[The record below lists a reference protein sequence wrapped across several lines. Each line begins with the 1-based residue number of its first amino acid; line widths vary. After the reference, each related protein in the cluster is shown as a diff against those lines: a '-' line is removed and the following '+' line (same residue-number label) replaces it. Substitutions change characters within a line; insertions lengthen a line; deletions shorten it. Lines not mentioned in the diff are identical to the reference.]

1 MHKKP
6 KEKLFTP
13 KEKSILISLSAALGL
28 RQLGLLLVLP
38 FLSTWGV
45 GLEKATPALI
55 GLAMGIFGL
64 TQGLLLIPY
73 GLWSDRI
80 GRKTPFIAGML
91 IFTFGLV
98 LASFST
104 SIYMLIIARALQ
116 GGGAVAS
123 VIFSWIGDAI
133 LAEKRNRAMALPAI
147 AIGISSTL
155 AFIGGPV
162 LIPFITV
169 EQMFLLCAMFSAA
182 AVAYIIFF
190 IPPGAKP
197 EPVPFNVREYL
208 AAMKSPGLL
217 PLYLSGTIMNYV
229 LVAVFYILP
238 QLITR
243 HMTRE
248 DTWLFLVP
256 AVIAGM
262 AVMRPA
268 TKAADAGK
276 TKTLLLGSYC
286 LVALAGLLFLAD
298 TVPAIFVASLVFFV
312 SYMIQTTLVPATI
325 TNMVGAE
332 ARGTV
337 TGTYNA
343 LTNVGSFLGGA
354 LTGVLWG
361 ISPPLAATA
370 IIFVSLAGSVMLWAG
385 FKGTM
390 TQMSIPRL

>member
-1 MHKKP
+1 MRACRPLLKSKGSAVKKTAFGKTGQNFSMNKKP

-80 GRKTPFIAGML
+80 GRKKPFIAGML

-116 GGGAVAS
+116 GGGAVAA
-123 VIFSWIGDAI
+123 VIFSWIGDVI
-133 LAEKRNRAMALPAI
+133 PAEKRNRAMSLPAI
-147 AIGISSTL
+147 AVGISSTL

-162 LIPFITV
+162 LIKFITV
-169 EQMFLLCAMFSAA
+169 EQMFLICAIISAA
-182 AVAYIIFF
+182 AMLYIIFF
-190 IPPGAKP
+190 ISPGAKP
-197 EPVPFNVREYL
+197 EPVPFNPREYL
-208 AAMKSPGLL
+208 VAMKSPGLM
-217 PLYLSGTIMNYV
+217 PLYMSGMIMNYV

-238 QLITR
+238 QLISK

-248 DTWLFLVP
+248 DTWIFLVP

-276 TKTLLLGSYC
+276 TRTLLLGSYLSGNTC
-286 LVALAGLLFLAD
+286 R
-298 TVPAIFVASLVFFV
+298 PAV
-312 SYMIQTTLVPATI
+312 S
-325 TNMVGAE
+325 G
-332 ARGTV
+332 RHR
-337 TGTYNA
+337 TGDICRFDSILCQLHDSEHDCACNHNEYGRSRN
-343 LTNVGSFLGGA
+343 
-354 LTGVLWG
+354 TGDRDRR
-361 ISPPLAATA
+361 I
-370 IIFVSLAGSVMLWAG
+370 
-385 FKGTM
+385 
-390 TQMSIPRL
+390 

>member
-1 MHKKP
+1 MNKKP

-45 GLEKATPALI
+45 ELEKATPALI

-116 GGGAVAS
+116 GGGAVAA
-123 VIFSWIGDAI
+123 VIFSWIGDVI
-133 LAEKRNRAMALPAI
+133 PAEKRNRAMSLPAI
-147 AIGISSTL
+147 AVGISSTL

-162 LIPFITV
+162 LITFITV
-169 EQMFLLCAMFSAA
+169 EQMFLLCAIFSAA
-182 AVAYIIFF
+182 AAAYIIFF
-190 IPPGAKP
+190 ISPGPKP
-197 EPVPFNVREYL
+197 EPVPFNAREYL
-208 AAMKSPGLL
+208 TAMKSPGLL
-217 PLYLSGTIMNYV
+217 PLYMSGMIMNYI

-238 QLITR
+238 QLISK

-248 DTWLFLVP
+248 DTWIFLVP

-262 AVMRPA
+262 AVMRAA

-286 LVALAGLLFLAD
+286 LVVLAGLLFLAD
-298 TVPAIFVASLVFFV
+298 TVPAIFVASIVFFV
-312 SYMIQTTLVPATI
+312 SYMIQSTLVPATI

-332 ARGTV
+332 TRGTV
-337 TGTYNA
+337 TGAYNA
-343 LTNVGSFLGGA
+343 LTNVGSFFGGA

-361 ISPPLAATA
+361 ISPPLAAVA
-370 IIFVSLAGSVMLWAG
+370 IILVSLAGGVMLWAG
-385 FKGTM
+385 FKETM
-390 TQMSIPRL
+390 TQTSVPRV